1 MLDEAAKK
9 GADAILDL
17 KVCDPAC
24 GSGHFLIAA
33 ANRMAKRLAS
43 IRSGELEPPPPAI
56 QTAKRDIIGR
66 CIYGVD
72 INPMAAELCKVS
84 LWMEALDPGKPL
96 SFLDHH
102 IQVGNSLLGTTPR
115 LMADGIPD
123 DAFKPIEG
131 DYKKH
136 ASALRKQNKNERKQ
150 RDADVRQ
157 LGLEQAQAADYGYLS
172 DSMQLLASAS
182 DDSLDDVRP
191 ERSLLRRTGAG

>member
-1 MLDEAAKK
+1 M
-9 GADAILDL
+9 
-17 KVCDPAC
+17 
-24 GSGHFLIAA
+24 IAA

-43 IRSGELEPPPPAI
+43 IRSGELEPPPPVV
-56 QTAKRDIIGR
+56 QSAKRDIIGR

-115 LMADGIPD
+115 LMAAGIPD

-131 DYKKH
+131 DDKK
-136 ASALRKQNKNERKQ
+136 
-150 RDADVRQ
+150 
-157 LGLEQAQAADYGYLS
+157 
-172 DSMQLLASAS
+172 LASERCAS
-182 DDSLDDVRP
+182 RTKRNVNSATPVSAAGSGTGTGSGLRLPQRFHAAAGVRA
-191 ERSLLRRTGAG
+191 R